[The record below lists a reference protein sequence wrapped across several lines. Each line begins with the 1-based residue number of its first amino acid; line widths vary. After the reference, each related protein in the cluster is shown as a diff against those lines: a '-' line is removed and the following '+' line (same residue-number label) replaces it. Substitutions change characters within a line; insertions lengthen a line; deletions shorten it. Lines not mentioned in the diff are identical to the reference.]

1 MATIFRGLEQGD
13 KYDRSYTDG
22 YLYRRMASYLKG
34 FKREVVIIL
43 LSLTVLS
50 FLAAFQP
57 VWFSDAIDAL
67 GRGESGLPWFQFY
80 EPLWLS
86 NALGEM
92 RAVSASSEALTFFV
106 VALVITAFVQYFI
119 GWVRRYLTGVTL
131 GSVVAQ
137 MRKDA
142 FNAALQRDLA
152 FYDKNKSGKIVSRIT
167 NDTQEFGEVAVIASD
182 VVTQM
187 IQLVVLMII
196 LFNASFGLTMLLIL
210 TTPLTLLASMGFRT
224 LARRTTRTGSRATAN
239 VNDAIQESVSGIMVA
254 KNFRRE
260 AALYDEFHRVNS
272 QSFQANMRRGLV
284 LAAVF
289 PVLNIIAAIAIA
301 IITYAGAQVVVSGA
315 LSLGMWYLF
324 IQGVDRFY
332 FPILNL
338 STFWSQ
344 FQQALSSTERIFALI
359 DADNTVKQTAH
370 EPVAGLAGKIEFDRV
385 TFAYDDTPPVL
396 NDFSLTIAPGESVA
410 FVGHTGAGKSTL
422 AKLITR
428 FYEFQAG
435 QIRIDGRDIRTLD
448 LHQYR
453 SKLGLVPQQPF
464 LFSGTILENLRYSR
478 PEATDAEIDAIA
490 HSIGGGE
497 WLETMPNGLLTDVG
511 ERGARLSMG
520 QRQLVSL
527 VRVLVQQPAIFILDE
542 ATASVDPFT
551 EAQIQE
557 ALEMILRQ
565 STSILIAHRLS
576 TVRSADRIIVLKQG
590 AIIEQGNHAHLM
602 TSGGHYAELYD
613 TYFRHQS
620 LEYIENSRAAFAQ
633 SMG

>member
-1 MATIFRGLEQGD
+1 MGNMFRGLEQGD
-13 KYDRSYTDG
+13 KYDRQYTDN
-22 YLYRRMASYLKG
+22 YLYLRIGSYLKD
-34 FKREVVIIL
+34 FKREVVIIIA
-43 LSLTVLS
+43 SLTLLS
-50 FLAAFQP
+50 FLSAFQP

-67 GRGESGLPWFQFY
+67 QTKGAGLPWFKFY
-80 EPLWLS
+80 QPPWLFQS
-86 NALGEM
+86 FNHMQRIEG
-92 RAVSASSEALTFFV
+92 ASDALTFFV
-106 VALVITAFVQYFI
+106 VALLATSFIQYFV
-119 GWVRRYLTGVTL
+119 GWLRRYLTGVTL
-131 GSVVAQ
+131 GSVVANL
-137 MRKDA
+137 RKDA

-196 LFNASFGLTMLLIL
+196 LFRASFWLTMLLIL
-210 TTPLTLLASMGFRT
+210 STPVTLAVSAGFRT
-224 LARRTTRTGSRATAN
+224 LARRVSRTGSRATAN
-239 VNDAIQESVSGIMVA
+239 VNDNIQESVSGISVA

-260 AALYDEFHRVNS
+260 SFLYEEFSKVNR
-272 QSFQANMRRGLV
+272 QSFRANMWRGLV

-289 PVLNIIAAIAIA
+289 PVLNIV
-301 IITYAGAQVVVSGA
+301 AGAVIALMTYTGAQSVVAGQVT
-315 LSLGMWYLF
+315 LGVWYLF

-359 DADNTVKQTAH
+359 DADNTVKQTAD
-370 EPVAGLAGKIEFDRV
+370 EPVKSIAGKIAFDNV
-385 TFAYDDTPPVL
+385 TFSYDDGTVVL
-396 NDFSLTIAPGESVA
+396 KDFNLTIAPGESVA
-410 FVGHTGAGKSTL
+410 FVGHTGAGKSTI

-428 FYEFQAG
+428 FYEFQSG
-435 QIRIDGRDIRTLD
+435 EIRVDERDIRTLNMRD
-448 LHQYR
+448 YR

-464 LFSGTILENLRYSR
+464 LFSGTVLENIRYAR

-490 HSIGGGE
+490 HSIGKGE
-497 WLETMPNGLLTDVG
+497 WLETLPNGLHTDVG

-527 VRVLVQQPAIFILDE
+527 VRVLVQNPAIFILDE

-551 EAQIQE
+551 ESQIQE
-557 ALEMILRQ
+557 ALELILQ
-565 STSILIAHRLS
+565 KSTSILIAHRLS
-576 TVRSADRIIVLKQG
+576 TVRSADRIIVLKG
-590 AIIEQGNHAHLM
+590 GEIIEQGSHKQLM
-602 TSGGHYAELYD
+602 ESGGHYAELYD

-633 SMG
+633 SAD